1 MFFSNLSILVPK
13 ALSINWIVLIISL
26 LLVAIGSLFLYSA
39 AGGSYDPWSKTQM
52 LRYCA
57 GICLFMYVSSVNI
70 RLWLSFSYIIYFISL
85 LLLILVYVIG
95 DIGMGAQRWL
105 DLGFV
110 RIQPSELMKFALILL
125 IARYYHSEK
134 EYSLFMRVLSLIYV
148 LVLVVIPAY
157 LIYIQP
163 DLGSAIILML
173 VGITLLFIIGLSIWF
188 FLVSG
193 LCLVLIS
200 PLIWIYF
207 LQDYQ
212 QNRILTFL
220 DPSKDPLG
228 AGYHIMQSKIALGS
242 GGFWGRGFMKG
253 SQSQLNFLPEMQTDF
268 ILTLISEEFGMIG
281 TVFILFLYFLLIFYS
296 IIIGLISKNI
306 FGSFLCIGIAIILF
320 YSVFIN
326 AAMVMGLLPVV
337 GVPLPLISYGGSSL
351 LSTMFGLGLISN
363 VYVNR
368 NVNIERYKEGLFGW

>member
-13 ALSINWIVLIISL
+13 ALRINWIVLIISL
-26 LLVAIGSLFLYSA
+26 LLVSVGSLFLYSA

-110 RIQPSELMKFALILL
+110 RIQPSELMKFSLILL

-134 EYSLFMRVLSLIYV
+134 EYSSFMRVLSLIYV
-148 LVLVVIPAY
+148 LVLVAIPAY

-163 DLGSAIILML
+163 DLGGSIILIL

-368 NVNIERYKEGLFGW
+368 NVTIERYKEGLFGW

>member
-1 MFFSNLSILVPK
+1 MFSNYLSILVPK
-13 ALSINWIVLIISL
+13 ALSINWIVLTISL

-70 RLWLSFSYIIYFISL
+70 RLWISFSYIIYFVSL

-134 EYSLFMRVLSLIYV
+134 EYSSFMKVLSLIYIMV
-148 LVLVVIPAY
+148 LITIPAY

-163 DLGSAIILML
+163 DLGGSIILIL

-193 LCLVLIS
+193 LCLVVVS

-242 GGFWGRGFMKG
+242 GGFWGKGFMKG

-281 TVFILFLYFLLIFYS
+281 TVFILFLYFILIFYS
-296 IIIGLISKNI
+296 VIIGLISKNT

-326 AAMVMGLLPVV
+326 AAMIMGLLPVV

-368 NVNIERYKEGLFGW
+368 SVTIERYKEGLFGW

>member
-1 MFFSNLSILVPK
+1 MSFSNLSILVPK

-163 DLGSAIILML
+163 DLGGSIILIL

-281 TVFILFLYFLLIFYS
+281 TVFILFLYFLLTFYS
-296 IIIGLISKNI
+296 MIIGLISKNI

>member
-1 MFFSNLSILVPK
+1 MFFNNLSIFVPK
-13 ALSINWIVLIISL
+13 ALSINWIVLIISM

-52 LRYCA
+52 LRYSA
-57 GICLFMYVSSVNI
+57 GICLFMYVSSINI
-70 RLWLSFSYIIYFISL
+70 RFWLSFSYIIYFISL

-110 RIQPSELMKFALILL
+110 RIQPSELMKFSLILL

-134 EYSLFMRVLSLIYV
+134 VYGSLMGIVSLICV
-148 LVLVVIPAY
+148 LVLVAIPAY

-163 DLGSAIILML
+163 DLGGSIILIL

-193 LCLVLIS
+193 LCLVLIF

-212 QNRILTFL
+212 QDRILTFL

-253 SQSQLNFLPEMQTDF
+253 SQSQLNFLPEKQTDF
-268 ILTLISEEFGMIG
+268 ILTLIAEELGMIG
-281 TVFILFLYFLLIFYS
+281 SLFILILYFVLIFYS
-296 IIIGLISKNI
+296 IVIGLISKNI

-337 GVPLPLISYGGSSL
+337 GAPLPLISYGGSSL

-368 NVNIERYKEGLFGW
+368 NITIERYKAGLFGW

>member
-1 MFFSNLSILVPK
+1 MFFNNFSILLPK
-13 ALSINWIVLIISL
+13 VLSINWIVLIMSL

-52 LRYCA
+52 IRYSV

-70 RLWLSFSYIIYFISL
+70 KLWLSLSYIIYFVSL

-110 RIQPSELMKFALILL
+110 RIQPSELMKFSLILL

-134 EYSLFMRVLSLIYV
+134 EYSSFMRILSLIYV
-148 LVLVVIPAY
+148 LVLISIPAY

-163 DLGSAIILML
+163 DLGSSIILIL
-173 VGITLLFIIGLSIWF
+173 VGLTLLFIIGLSIWF

-193 LCLVLIS
+193 LCLVIIS

-220 DPSKDPLG
+220 DPSRDPLG

-281 TVFILFLYFLLIFYS
+281 TAFILLLYFVLIFYS

-306 FGSFLCIGIAIILF
+306 FGSFLCIGVAIILF

-368 NVNIERYKEGLFGW
+368 NVTIERYKEGLFGW

>member
-70 RLWLSFSYIIYFISL
+70 RLWLSFSYIIYFTSL

-163 DLGSAIILML
+163 DLGGSIILIL

-281 TVFILFLYFLLIFYS
+281 TVFILFLYFVLIFYAM
-296 IIIGLISKNI
+296 IIGLISKNI

-368 NVNIERYKEGLFGW
+368 NVNMARYKEGLFGW

>member
-1 MFFSNLSILVPK
+1 MFFNNFSILLPK
-13 ALSINWIVLIISL
+13 VLSINWIVLIISL

-52 LRYCA
+52 IRYSV

-70 RLWLSFSYIIYFISL
+70 KLWLSLSYIIYFISL

-95 DIGMGAQRWL
+95 DVGMGAQRWL

-110 RIQPSELMKFALILL
+110 RIQPSELMKFSLILL

-134 EYSLFMRVLSLIYV
+134 VYSSFMSILSLICV
-148 LVLVVIPAY
+148 LVLVAIPAY

-163 DLGSAIILML
+163 DLGGSIILIL

-188 FLVSG
+188 FLFSG
-193 LCLVLIS
+193 LCIVLIS
-200 PLIWIYF
+200 PLIWTYF

-368 NVNIERYKEGLFGW
+368 NVNMARYKEGLFGW

>member
-134 EYSLFMRVLSLIYV
+134 EYSSFMRVLSLIYV
-148 LVLVVIPAY
+148 LVLVAIPAY

-163 DLGSAIILML
+163 DLGGSIILIL

-368 NVNIERYKEGLFGW
+368 NANIERYKEGLFGW

>member
-1 MFFSNLSILVPK
+1 MFFSNLSVLVPK
-13 ALSINWIVLIISL
+13 ALRINWIVLIISL
-26 LLVAIGSLFLYSA
+26 LLVAVGSLFLYSA

-70 RLWLSFSYIIYFISL
+70 RLWLSFSYIIYFFSL

-110 RIQPSELMKFALILL
+110 RIQPSELMKFSLILL

-134 EYSLFMRVLSLIYV
+134 EYSSFMKIFSLIYV
-148 LVLVVIPAY
+148 LVLVAMPAY

-163 DLGSAIILML
+163 DLGGSIILIL
-173 VGITLLFIIGLSIWF
+173 LGITLLFIIGLSIWF

-200 PLIWIYF
+200 PVIWIYF

-281 TVFILFLYFLLIFYS
+281 TVFILFLYFVLIFYS
-296 IIIGLISKNI
+296 MIIGLISKNI

-351 LSTMFGLGLISN
+351 ISTMFGLGLISN

-368 NVNIERYKEGLFGW
+368 NVTIERYKEGLFGW

>member
-163 DLGSAIILML
+163 DLGGSIILIL

>member
-1 MFFSNLSILVPK
+1 MFFSNLRILVPK
-13 ALSINWIVLIISL
+13 ALRINWIVLIISL

-110 RIQPSELMKFALILL
+110 RIQPSELMKFSLILL

-134 EYSLFMRVLSLIYV
+134 EYSSFMRILSLIYV
-148 LVLVVIPAY
+148 LVLVAIPAY

-163 DLGSAIILML
+163 DLGGSIILIL

-188 FLVSG
+188 FLFSG
-193 LCLVLIS
+193 LCIVLIS
-200 PLIWIYF
+200 PLIWTYF

-281 TVFILFLYFLLIFYS
+281 TVFILFLYFVLIFYS

-363 VYVNR
+363 IYVNR
-368 NVNIERYKEGLFGW
+368 NVTIERYKEGLFGW

>member
-1 MFFSNLSILVPK
+1 MFFNNFSILLPK
-13 ALSINWIVLIISL
+13 VLSINWIVLIISL

-110 RIQPSELMKFALILL
+110 RIQPSELMKFSLILL

-134 EYSLFMRVLSLIYV
+134 EYSSFMRILSLIYV
-148 LVLVVIPAY
+148 LVLVAMPAY

-163 DLGSAIILML
+163 DLGGSIILIL

-193 LCLVLIS
+193 LCLIIIS

-220 DPSKDPLG
+220 DPSRDPLG
-228 AGYHIMQSKIALGS
+228 SGYHIMQSKIALGS

-281 TVFILFLYFLLIFYS
+281 TVFILFLYFVLILYS

-368 NVNIERYKEGLFGW
+368 NVTIERYKEGLFGW